1 MDAAYLVAP
10 RMGVETL
17 DISWISDM
25 QWFFQYL
32 VMLIFYV
39 RVGVICPWK
48 QSTHVRWSPPDGLR
62 SILKKQKTFSWVP
75 PAAWNIQYILKLW
88 SHQCFCLILEL
99 DFNNT
104 YLCPCDD
111 LYIHVIGVN
120 MLYIYELYRQ
130 VQMIHICG
138 VYIICGCT
146 IYIYMYMVNACRIYM
161 LWTYR
166 DVCKLRDVQHE
177 YMQQW
182 PLPQPLQ

>member
-1 MDAAYLVAP
+1 MLSISRDAYFFMFALGSSAP
-10 RMGVETL
+10 ENSQPML
-17 DISWISDM
+17 DGHPRWPQIDSEKAEN
-25 QWFFQYL
+25 
-32 VMLIFYV
+32 IFLGPPGSLEYS
-39 RVGVICPWK
+39 IHIEIMK
-48 QSTHVRWSPPDGLR
+48 SPVSLLDFG
-62 SILKKQKTFSWVP
+62 IM
-75 PAAWNIQYILKLW
+75 
-88 SHQCFCLILEL
+88 L

-130 VQMIHICG
+130 VQMIHICS
-138 VYIICGCT
+138 VYIMCGCT
-146 IYIYMYMVNACRIYM
+146 IYMYMVNACRIYM

-177 YMQQW
+177 YMQEW